1 MRLKG
6 WAAAL
11 AIGIAIAGSALA
23 TSAGAGWLSRIAREA
38 AETGG
43 SVGSAGS
50 KIAPL
55 GIGALDNA
63 ASVVAGLPKLSK
75 SAALAAHVTP
85 EGHWKFAN
93 REGQLFT
100 AATPDELARVRT
112 ALAPESAPGENLAL
126 YLSEETVFRS
136 RTALKELPADAD
148 LHIVV
153 GKESYKLRRG
163 ADVMDLT
170 AEIRPNLSV
179 EITGPALFN
188 EAVYRLSRPLNRS
201 NMRVLALEPGGP
213 QRLSSV
219 PRFDPA
225 TKAALVDQIDPTTLP
240 QALSGLKGQT
250 AIVSGRVENGTLR
263 FRPSKGS
270 EQSLDIARLVK
281 AAEEAD
287 VNLVVI
293 GADAAHQ
300 PGGRNWFWQRV
311 AVAGLDD
318 ALKRATFGDFLTALG
333 DGATELV
340 IKTAP
345 STHGRVVLS
354 AVPKPA
360 SSVPLSDT
368 LTSWIGEMTGHV
380 AMRSLEVFAR
390 DAEQERELEARF
402 VPGIPSLLQIYYV
415 GAIVAGLLGWPVSA
429 AWWRRLWPREER
441 SEYSGRVGYV
451 AARVVRALAFTLLF
465 LPVVGFPAVLW
476 SGALS
481 AWATITAPFKAIGR
495 LVKRARA

>member
-1 MRLKG
+1 MRLNG

-11 AIGIAIAGSALA
+11 AMGIALAGSALA

-43 SVGSAGS
+43 SVGT

-63 ASVVAGLPKLSK
+63 ASVVASLPKLSK
-75 SAALAAHVTP
+75 TASLAAHVTP

-112 ALAPESAPGENLAL
+112 ALLPESAPGENLAF

-153 GKESYKLRRG
+153 GTESYKLRRG

-179 EITGPALFN
+179 EITGPGLFN
-188 EAVYRLSRPLNRS
+188 EAVYRLSRALNRS

-225 TKAALVDQIDPTTLP
+225 TKAALVDEIDPTTLP

-263 FRPSKGS
+263 FRPSKGP

-333 DGATELV
+333 DGGELV

-354 AVPKPA
+354 ALPKPA
-360 SSVPLSDT
+360 SSVPLGDT
-368 LTSWIGEMTGHV
+368 MTSWIGEMTGHV
-380 AMRSLEVFAR
+380 AVRSLEVFAR

-402 VPGIPSLLQIYYV
+402 VPGIPSLLQTYYA
-415 GAIVAGLLGWPVSA
+415 GAIIAGLIGWPVSA

-441 SEYSGRVGYV
+441 SEYAGRVGYV
-451 AARVVRALAFTLLF
+451 AARIVRALAFTFLF
-465 LPVVGFPAVLW
+465 LPIVGFPAFLW

-481 AWATITAPFKAIGR
+481 IWGTITAPFKAIGR

>member
-1 MRLKG
+1 MRLHG

-11 AIGIAIAGSALA
+11 AIGIAMAGSALA

-38 AETGG
+38 AETGS
-43 SVGSAGS
+43 SVGS
-50 KIAPL
+50 KVAPL

-63 ASVVAGLPKLSK
+63 ASVVSGLPKLSK

-93 REGQLFT
+93 REGQVFT
-100 AATPDELARVRT
+100 AATPDELARVRA
-112 ALAPESAPGENLAL
+112 ALVPEGAPGENLAL
-126 YLSEETVFRS
+126 YLSEETVFLRN
-136 RTALKELPADAD
+136 RAALKELPADAD
-148 LHIVV
+148 LYIVV

-163 ADVMDLT
+163 ADFMDLT

-179 EITGPALFN
+179 QITRPGLFD

-250 AIVSGRVENGTLR
+250 AIVSGRVENGVLR
-263 FRPSKGS
+263 FRPSKGP
-270 EQSLDIARLVK
+270 EQSVDIARLVK

-354 AVPKPA
+354 AIPKPA

-441 SEYSGRVGYV
+441 SEYSGRLGYV

-465 LPVVGFPAVLW
+465 LPVVGFPAFLW

-481 AWATITAPFKAIGR
+481 IWGTITAPFKAIGR